1 MYIKVLKFRFSFL
14 SDLLFTISR
23 IDTPSVMATKT
34 YFTFW
39 SLLIFGILVCIAR
52 VIAFLDIDEI
62 NSVHY
67 GIEILK
73 EPILLPKESIPQ
85 SVQLK
90 SKFGQQYQCSFP
102 DHNEQEKLNEE
113 VEKVAMEAGIP
124 ELLRPLGKRP
134 CLFKTKDWWS
144 YEFCYGRYIRQYHME
159 DQKPVGDIIYL
170 GYFESEYN
178 WENTTEEEIT
188 LRKKHEQNRYHSQ
201 RYVNGTKC
209 DLNGEGRKTEVRF
222 MCEEGN
228 GDFISQIDEPETCV
242 YVLTV
247 YTATICHHPYL
258 KAPTPSKPISITCNP
273 VLAQEQYDAYLEHIQ
288 SEGKQKKMEKEKLL
302 EGENTELPGNEKELT
317 SVDLSKSLK
326 IHLTSSPEEA
336 TAVFKGM
343 LSSGLSSSPDK
354 PFGKSLFT
362 DDNSVAND
370 QSHASPSDQGDVKES
385 SYEDET
391 DNVKT
396 VEDLGTESSIIT
408 TETSKAFTTKNE
420 VDFQKDVIDDNDDEF
435 SGNLNKEIAEAK
447 EHFVST
453 KEKLQSVLQA
463 QFKDLVTEAADVL
476 LEDQPEQ
483 RVNQLATTKKLAN
496 TLKLLNKLEKTEKEL
511 KIVDKAIEE
520 HKKIFEKSKLT
531 SDQISTSSP
540 SSGKTSQSDD
550 NSSEGEQEKE
560 EKNSVTM
567 QNSDEKN
574 LPLKEAETR
583 IKVRVTKIKSG
594 GVANVEKEL
603 PTKERQKLEQS
614 VKEGLEKA
622 GLESIGDKIQ
632 VSIITAGYYDS
643 DDDSL
648 KVLSD
653 EDTAAF
659 KNMIVAIL
667 GGNDDATKE
676 IERYKQ
682 LEENYSFVWQNGKQ
696 IKKSAP
702 K

>member
-1 MYIKVLKFRFSFL
+1 M
-14 SDLLFTISR
+14 
-23 IDTPSVMATKT
+23 
-34 YFTFW
+34 
-39 SLLIFGILVCIAR
+39 
-52 VIAFLDIDEI
+52 
-62 NSVHY
+62 
-67 GIEILK
+67 
-73 EPILLPKESIPQ
+73 
-85 SVQLK
+85 
-90 SKFGQQYQCSFP
+90 
-102 DHNEQEKLNEE
+102 
-113 VEKVAMEAGIP
+113 
-124 ELLRPLGKRP
+124 
-134 CLFKTKDWWS
+134 
-144 YEFCYGRYIRQYHME
+144 
-159 DQKPVGDIIYL
+159 
-170 GYFESEYN
+170 
-178 WENTTEEEIT
+178 
-188 LRKKHEQNRYHSQ
+188 
-201 RYVNGTKC
+201 
-209 DLNGEGRKTEVRF
+209 
-222 MCEEGN
+222 
-228 GDFISQIDEPETCV
+228 
-242 YVLTV
+242 
-247 YTATICHHPYL
+247 
-258 KAPTPSKPISITCNP
+258 
-273 VLAQEQYDAYLEHIQ
+273 
-288 SEGKQKKMEKEKLL
+288 
-302 EGENTELPGNEKELT
+302 
-317 SVDLSKSLK
+317 
-326 IHLTSSPEEA
+326 
-336 TAVFKGM
+336 
-343 LSSGLSSSPDK
+343 
-354 PFGKSLFT
+354 
-362 DDNSVAND
+362 
-370 QSHASPSDQGDVKES
+370 
-385 SYEDET
+385 
-391 DNVKT
+391 
-396 VEDLGTESSIIT
+396 
-408 TETSKAFTTKNE
+408 
-420 VDFQKDVIDDNDDEF
+420 
-435 SGNLNKEIAEAK
+435 
-447 EHFVST
+447 ST

-483 RVNQLATTKKLAN
+483 RVNQLAATKKLAN

-531 SDQISTSSP
+531 SDQMSTSSP

-550 NSSEGEQEKE
+550 NSSEDEQEKE

-682 LEENYSFVWQNGKQ
+682 LEENYSFVWQNGKR